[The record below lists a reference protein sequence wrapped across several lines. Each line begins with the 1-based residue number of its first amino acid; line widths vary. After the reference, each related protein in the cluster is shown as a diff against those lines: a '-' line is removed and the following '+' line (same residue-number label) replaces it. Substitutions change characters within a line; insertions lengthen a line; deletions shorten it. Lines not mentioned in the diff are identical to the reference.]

1 MLHDA
6 KIVMYS
12 SSPVA
17 TMNKCAREIGQSFFK
32 EASTLSI
39 A

>member
-6 KIVMYS
+6 KIVMYNS
-12 SSPVA
+12 STVA
-17 TMNKCAREIGQSFFK
+17 TLNKCAREIGQSFFK
-32 EASTLSI
+32 EASTLSV

>member
-6 KIVMYS
+6 RIVMYKS
-12 SSPVA
+12 STVA
-17 TMNKCAREIGQSFFK
+17 TLNKCAREIGQSFFK
-32 EASTLSI
+32 EASTLSV

>member
-1 MLHDA
+1 MLHNA
-6 KIVMYS
+6 KTVMYS
-12 SSPVA
+12 SSTVA
-17 TMNKCAREIGQSFFK
+17 TLNKCAREIGQSFFK